1 MPDRSARPGAEELE
15 WFKDTICFE
24 SVAAILRGRSRFM
37 YLRGSVD
44 ERLRLFR
51 PRYSDD
57 ESLSI
62 CGRCVD
68 QPAKREA

>member
-1 MPDRSARPGAEELE
+1 M
-15 WFKDTICFE
+15 
-24 SVAAILRGRSRFM
+24 LRGRSRFM

-44 ERLRLFR
+44 ERFRLFR

-62 CGRCVD
+62 CEE
-68 QPAKREA
+68 EALVSTQQTRIVVHRGPTHLLL